1 MIIKFTSG
9 NYYKVI
15 DTHNFN
21 DFCDLSD
28 AVFNALQ
35 EVWNLSNRK
44 AYNTLI
50 VTDGTTTV
58 HIGPNSNGTRNF
70 IEWSNWNENVGG
82 TIYDGKKMCAS
93 AWRSLWN
100 FIYRFFGIPM
110 NNYELEGEN
119 MAALCEFENNAMNEL
134 GSVVE
139 NANATIKNAEVSIK
153 EHFDIDHIFE
163 LSEQVYN
170 SIVNAKAAANNF
182 INKMS
187 DFTGC
192 CFTMADAYA
201 ETPAINTTY
210 LLADVDTDM
219 DVEDIFRDW
228 LGKIFGD
235 NYYTIENL
243 YNAIAA

>member
-9 NYYKVI
+9 NDYKVI

-21 DFCDLSD
+21 DFCDISD
-28 AVFNALQ
+28 AVFNALH
-35 EVWNLSNRK
+35 EVWNPSNRK
-44 AYNTLI
+44 AHNTLI
-50 VTDGTTTV
+50 VSDGTTTV
-58 HIGPNSNGTRNF
+58 HIGPNANGTGRHF
-70 IEWSNWNENVGG
+70 EWFNCDEKVGG
-82 TIYDGKKMCAS
+82 IVCYGQKMCAGVWN
-93 AWRSLWN
+93 ALWL
-100 FIYRFFGIPM
+100 FLYRFFGIPM
-110 NNYELEGEN
+110 DNYELEGEN
-119 MAALCEFENNAMNEL
+119 MAALCDFENNAMNEL

-139 NANATIKNAEVSIK
+139 NTNATIKNAEVSIK

-192 CFTMADAYA
+192 GFTMADAYA
-201 ETPAINTTY
+201 ETPAINTTC
-210 LLADVDTDM
+210 LIADIDTDM
-219 DVEDIFRDW
+219 DVEDIFREW

-235 NYYTIENL
+235 NYYTIESL
-243 YNAIAA
+243 YNSIAA